1 MSTLKALRNE
11 TYVNLETYRKNGK
24 AVPTPVWFVEQDG
37 VLYVRTVAN
46 SGKVKRVRNNPR
58 VRVAACDVR
67 GKLKGDWLPAQ
78 AVIASSDEAE
88 RANALL
94 NQKYGLLKRLFDLFG
109 ALQRSQYTVI
119 KIYPEM

>member
-1 MSTLKALRNE
+1 MSTLKGLKNE
-11 TYVNLETYRKNGK
+11 TYINLETYRKSGK

-67 GKLKGDWLPAQ
+67 GTVKGEWLPAQ
-78 AVIASSDEAE
+78 AVIAGGDEAE
-88 RANALL
+88 QVNDLL
-94 NQKYGLLKRLFDLFG
+94 NRKYGLLKRLFDLMG
-109 ALQRSQYTVI
+109 ALQRSQYAVI
-119 KIYPEM
+119 KIYPEV